1 MIHIK
6 ENKIPLL
13 HKPSFLVDKPIHER
27 LNEIEIFSLM
37 NKPNFTL
44 FLGKAGSGKSSMVIS
59 FLNSPQAFKKCYH
72 DIILFC
78 PPNSRASIKD
88 DFWGNNLEE
97 DSIFDDLNLE
107 NLQYAYNVA
116 ENNARE
122 GFKTLIIL
130 DDVQKY
136 LKGDCEKFLLHMVNN
151 RRHACL
157 SIWLCCQNYKN
168 IPLQV
173 RQNLTDL
180 FIFKVNKNEA
190 LNIFNEQ
197 IELFKDKFD
206 LIISK
211 IFNKPHDFLYINSL
225 TQRFFDNWNEIIIE

>member
-13 HKPSFLVDKPIHER
+13 HKPSFLVDGEIHSK
-27 LNEIEIFSLM
+27 LNEIEIFKLM
-37 NKPNFTL
+37 NKAHFGL
-44 FLGKAGSGKSSMVIS
+44 FLGKAGSGKSSMCIS
-59 FLNSPQAFKKCYH
+59 FLNSKEGFKKCFH
-72 DIILFC
+72 NIILFC
-78 PPNSRASIKD
+78 PPNSRASIKN

-97 DSIFDDLNLE
+97 DNIFDELNLE
-107 NLQYAYNVA
+107 NLETAYNIA
-116 ENNARE
+116 ESNAEE
-122 GFKTLIIL
+122 GYKTLIIL

-180 FIFKVNKNEA
+180 FIFKVNKNE
-190 LNIFNEQ
+190 LSNIFDEQ
-197 IELFKDKFD
+197 IEIFKNKFD
-206 LIISK
+206 DIINR
-211 IFNKPHDFLYINSL
+211 IFRKPHDFLYINSL
-225 TQRFFDNWNEIIIE
+225 NQRFFDNWNEIIIE